1 VTFRFEASHDADVI
15 EVENKCA
22 FCPREDKMEQS
33 AKETILIRRYLLG
46 DIAEPYRELIEA
58 RLLTDPQYFN
68 QLVRGEEELTDQYVR
83 RDLSQAEREMFES
96 HFVNGPERREDVA
109 FALALHRYVS
119 SKAIGRPVAGGPRAW
134 TAFLTDLSPRWRMA
148 RNAALACAA
157 LLLTVAVAWLLME
170 TARLQR
176 RLAEVAA
183 ERAESRRMEQE
194 LKRSLDEQRSRG
206 EDLARQLEISRSR
219 LAQIDREIAGLSKA
233 AGERQTE
240 AGVIS
245 LALFPGLGR
254 DASDNAQ
261 TRTAILSPGARR
273 LRLELVTDHPGF
285 TRYRAEVLTAE
296 GDLVWSR
303 DALRERSTRI
313 GRAVVITLPVA
324 LLTKNSYLVTLSGAA
339 AGDSYARIGSYYFD
353 ITRK

>member
-1 VTFRFEASHDADVI
+1 MELSAE
-15 EVENKCA
+15 EV
-22 FCPREDKMEQS
+22 
-33 AKETILIRRYLLG
+33 ILIRRYLLG
-46 DIAEPYRELIEA
+46 DIAEPDRELIEV

-68 QLVRGEEELTDQYVR
+68 QLVRVEEELTDRYVR
-83 RDLSQAEREMFES
+83 RDLSQHDREMFEN
-96 HFVNGPERREDVA
+96 HFMNGPERREDVA

-183 ERAESRRMEQE
+183 ERQKLERR
-194 LKRSLDEQRSRG
+194 LDEQRSRG

-254 DASDNAQ
+254 DAADTTQ
-261 TRTAILSPGARR
+261 TRTAILSPGATR
-273 LRLELVTDHPGF
+273 LRLELGAEGF

-313 GRAVVITLPVA
+313 GKAVVITLPVA

-339 AGDSYARIGSYYFD
+339 TGDNYERIGSYYFD